1 MVGRIS
7 SSHKDGLWVS
17 LEFFDE
23 VFIPSYLLQQPS
35 EWREETSSWVWNYA
49 EDVAEDAEF
58 IMAIGEQVRFK
69 VRTIDFNRVTTNNR
83 GTQVTTTSE
92 TYNSSSASSSSA
104 AAAAAGSSL
113 RRRGNSCMGDLEPS
127 LQRQRSSSNIGK

>member
-1 MVGRIS
+1 MVGRIAS
-7 SSHKDGLWVS
+7 SYKDGLWVS

-35 EWREETSSWVWNYA
+35 EWREETSSWVWNYS
-49 EDVAEDAEF
+49 EDVGDSELV
-58 IMAIGEQVRFK
+58 MAIGDQVRFK

-104 AAAAAGSSL
+104 GATAAAGSSL
-113 RRRGNSCMGDLEPS
+113 RRRGNSFMGEFEPS